1 MVKGEVS
8 HGWEE
13 IEQSASYIRATTAH
27 RPTIAIIT
35 GSGLSS
41 LGDDVRGAESVPYE
55 QVPNF
60 TPTSVEGHPGE
71 LILGELAGKEVALM
85 RGRTH
90 FYEGHSLQR
99 ITFPVRVLC
108 ALGIEVLIV
117 TNAAGGLRADFRAGD
132 LMLITDHIN
141 LVGMAG
147 HNPLWGPNDPRLGPR
162 FVDMSAAYDVALR
175 QIAVL
180 VAEELG
186 LELQQGVYVM
196 SAGPTFETPADVRFL
211 RLIGA
216 DAVGMSTVPE
226 VIVAR
231 HQGIR
236 VLGISHIS
244 NVIPMD
250 DVPDEDQGLDEVDLH
265 QEVLAAGTE
274 VVPKLGLLIKGIVG
288 KIQNT

>member
-1 MVKGEVS
+1 MVMDEPS
-8 HGWEE
+8 YGWEE
-13 IEQSASYIRATTAH
+13 IEESASYVRAQID
-27 RPTIAIIT
+27 RCPTVAIIT

-41 LGDDVRGAESVPYE
+41 LVDEVRGPVSIPYE
-55 QVPNF
+55 EAPYF
-60 TPTSVEGHPGE
+60 LPTTVQGHPGE
-71 LILGELAGKEVALM
+71 LVLGELAGKEVAFM

-90 FYEGHSLQR
+90 LYEGHSLQP
-99 ITFPVRVLC
+99 ITFPIRVMG
-108 ALGIEVLIV
+108 ALGIDTLII
-117 TNAAGGLRADFRAGD
+117 TNAAGGLNAGFKPGD

-147 HNPLWGPNDPRLGPR
+147 FNPLRGSNDPRLGPR
-162 FVDMSAAYDVALR
+162 FVEMSAAYDLALR
-175 QIAVL
+175 RIAL
-180 VAEELG
+180 SVAEDLG

-244 NVIPMD
+244 NVIPTEGAPAPD
-250 DVPDEDQGLDEVDLH
+250 KDQVLIDVSLH
-265 QEVLAAGTE
+265 EEVLEAGRE
-274 VVPKLGLLIKGIVG
+274 VVPKLSLLIKGVVG
-288 KIQNT
+288 RI